1 LHKILYMYS
10 IYEQAVYIVQ
20 RKGSNA
26 HHGFIQRFFVVRTY
40 RPYVGIDIDLNVGDI
55 RHPTSTSVIP
65 ISETNMS
72 D

>member
-1 LHKILYMYS
+1 
-10 IYEQAVYIVQ
+10 
-20 RKGSNA
+20 
-26 HHGFIQRFFVVRTY
+26 
-40 RPYVGIDIDLNVGDI
+40 VGINIDLNVGDI